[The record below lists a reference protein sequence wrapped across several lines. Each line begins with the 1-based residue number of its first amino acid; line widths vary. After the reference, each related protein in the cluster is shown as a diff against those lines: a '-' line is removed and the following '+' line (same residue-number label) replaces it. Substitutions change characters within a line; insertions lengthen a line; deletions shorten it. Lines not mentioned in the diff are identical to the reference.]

1 MKIGRNLIILTIA
14 AILAGIASVYLAN
27 SYITQKAAEIEA
39 NIRSQ
44 YALVDVV
51 VPATDMKAGDI
62 LGYSNMVVRQIP
74 KKFLNPNA
82 ISPAAFAAVEGR
94 QLASPVG
101 AGDPLLRS
109 HISAFSG
116 GAFSVRVPK
125 GLRALT
131 FPVNTVSS
139 VGGLISPGDH
149 VDLLFTTNSE
159 MTGQPATVPLL
170 TNMKILATGQNYIGA
185 NDRGY
190 QDVTFQV
197 TPEQASKI
205 LLAQRVGE
213 ISTSLRG
220 PNDDTPAFDEAMTP
234 AKLFGDEYAWLF
246 ASPDQPTPPTPSTPA
261 PPPLP
266 IQLIIGG
273 TSS

>member
-1 MKIGRNLIILTIA
+1 
-14 AILAGIASVYLAN
+14 
-27 SYITQKAAEIEA
+27 
-39 NIRSQ
+39 
-44 YALVDVV
+44 
-51 VPATDMKAGDI
+51 
-62 LGYSNMVVRQIP
+62 
-74 KKFLNPNA
+74 
-82 ISPAAFAAVEGR
+82 
-94 QLASPVG
+94 
-101 AGDPLLRS
+101 
-109 HISAFSG
+109 
-116 GAFSVRVPK
+116 
-125 GLRALT
+125 
-131 FPVNTVSS
+131 
-139 VGGLISPGDH
+139 
-149 VDLLFTTNSE
+149 

-197 TPEQASKI
+197 TPEQASQI

>member
-14 AILAGIASVYLAN
+14 AILAGVAAVYLADR
-27 SYITQKAAEIEA
+27 YISTRVAEIEA

-44 YALVDVV
+44 YELVDVV
-51 VPATDMKAGDI
+51 VPSVDMRAGD
-62 LGYSNMVVRQIP
+62 LLAYSRMAVRQIP
-74 KKFLNPNA
+74 KKFVNPNA
-82 ISPAAFAAVEGR
+82 ITPTGFSAVAGR

-125 GLRALT
+125 GKRALT
-131 FPVNTVSS
+131 FPVNTVSA
-139 VGGLISPGDH
+139 VGGLLSPGDR
-149 VDLLFTTNSE
+149 VDLLLTTSSPS
-159 MTGQPATVPLL
+159 GKPATVPFL
-170 TNMKILATGQNYIGA
+170 TNLKILATGQNYIGP
-185 NDRGY
+185 NNRSY

-197 TPEQASKI
+197 TPKQASQI

-220 PNDDTPAFDEAMTP
+220 PNDDSPAYGEAMTP
-234 AKLFGDEYAWLF
+234 AKLFGGEYAWLF
-246 ASPDQPTPPTPSTPA
+246 ASPDAPA
-261 PPPLP
+261 PPPPAPMPVP

-273 TSS
+273 RS